1 MYHSNMFNGSS
12 LLALKEGTMRPQGL
26 QAVAISYIWNPLQPY
41 QTSLVKKKW
50 VQSIKM
56 DLHQEWNY
64 PLISGRLPMCHVIE
78 PVTHILDGSIY
89 MWYTVVWQMWNI
101 MSHCMANLSIRKM
114 IKSTWKM
121 ELSNPSRA
129 QRRSMAKPPAW
140 RVIVPESWRNGAP
153 GSSSPWWNLWLYGHI
168 YIYTWSHDSISKPYV

>member
-1 MYHSNMFNGSS
+1 MYIIYIYINMYHSNMFNGSS

-89 MWYTVVWQMWNI
+89 MWYTVVWQMWDI
-101 MSHCMANLSIRKM
+101 MSHKEGDKIWWCDQWVYTMATEQKLHIWQTTGQGKYLSHSK
-114 IKSTWKM
+114 
-121 ELSNPSRA
+121 
-129 QRRSMAKPPAW
+129 SMAHHGFGTWTCQKPLN
-140 RVIVPESWRNGAP
+140 V
-153 GSSSPWWNLWLYGHI
+153 
-168 YIYTWSHDSISKPYV
+168 